1 MKIAVLFDGA
11 GLARLGLE
19 QAGHQCTGFEISP
32 LKHLLSLHVGSG
44 NCVHA
49 DAREVDLSGF
59 DAIWA
64 SPPCQQRSVAN
75 TQHTISSP
83 YADPSLLAWALTLPH
98 DILWVENVPVS
109 AQADR
114 WGKRWNAA
122 QFLEQPRQNRVRIV
136 GGRHKLPEVYWEYRR
151 FYKGLSHAIIA
162 HEYGGADM
170 NFTASQAF
178 GRDLSIAE
186 CGYYQG
192 LDIPE
197 AWYHVPEGVT
207 GLRWRINIYEAIGNG
222 VPVYMSYAFGKRYA
236 I

>member
-59 DAIWA
+59 DAVWA
-64 SPPCQQRSVAN
+64 SPPCQLRSVAN
-75 TQHTISSP
+75 TQHIASSP
-83 YADPSLLAWALTLPH
+83 YADGSLLAWALALPH

-136 GGRHKLPEVYWEYRR
+136 GGRHKTPEVFWEYKR
-151 FYKGLSHAIIA
+151 FYKGLVPCIIC
-162 HEYGGADM
+162 HEYIGVKGH
-170 NFTASQAF
+170 FTASQAL
-178 GRDLSIAE
+178 GRDLSIEE
-186 CGYYQG
+186 CAYYQG
-192 LDIPE
+192 LTVPKS
-197 AWYHVPEGVT
+197 WYDVPDGVT
-207 GLRWRINIYEAIGNG
+207 GLKWRQNVYEAIGNA
-222 VPVYMSYAFGKRYA
+222 VPVYMARKFGERYQ
-236 I
+236 